1 MILFVSK
8 AHQFQLNK
16 NNLNSKS
23 MCGIAGFH
31 GSGNHEIIKNMTNS
45 LARRGPND
53 ESFYNFA
60 NLYFG
65 FRRLSIIDLT
75 TGRQPMSNEDDTV
88 WLIFNGEIYNFL
100 ELRTGLE
107 KKGHKFKSKT
117 DTEVIIHLYEEKGEA
132 CFDELNGMFALAI
145 WDQKAKKLIV
155 AKDRLGKKPLYYSVI
170 NNTFIFASELK
181 AILEHPLIKKEIDYD
196 SLNKYLIYEYV
207 PTPKT
212 IIKNVSKLEPG
223 HFLIWQNNQLTNKEY
238 WDIAFQRVNIDVN
251 NQALV
256 LKEFDNLLNDSIKR
270 RLVADVPLG
279 VFLSGGLDSSTITYY
294 AAKNLSQQVKT
305 FSIGF
310 SDKSFDETAYA
321 DQVAKFL
328 GTDHYHLNCS
338 PSDLLKAM
346 SEVAKINDEP
356 LADASI
362 FPTHLLSQFTRTSVT
377 VALGGDG
384 GDELL
389 AGYPTFQALK
399 LSKLIR
405 LLPLSVIKILQV
417 ITNQLPVSYNNFS
430 WDFKL
435 KRLLSGYEY
444 WPEIQNQI
452 WLGSFKKEENQ
463 SLLSPAISLQVN
475 LEESFIE
482 LESLLSKVKSEQ
494 LENRLTY
501 LYLKQYLLDDI
512 LVKADRASMY
522 NSLEVRAPFLDYRLV
537 DFINSLPFDLKLK
550 GFTTKYILKEL
561 MKGKLPDNIINR
573 PKKGFGVPVAKWLND
588 ELKDFT
594 NDLLAGS
601 RLKNQ
606 GIFNPDYVNKI
617 LVEHR
622 HKKADH
628 RKKIWTLLMFQIWHD
643 TWFHSVIPAF
653 EPEFR

>member
-1 MILFVSK
+1 
-8 AHQFQLNK
+8 
-16 NNLNSKS
+16 

-181 AILEHPLIKKEIDYD
+181 AILEHHLIKKEIDYD

-207 PTPKT
+207 PTPAS
-212 IIKNVSKLEPG
+212 IIKNVSKLESG
-223 HFLIWQNNQLTNKEY
+223 HLLIWQNNKLTKQEY
-238 WDIAFQRVNIDVN
+238 WDIAFDKYKIDYS
-251 NQALV
+251 NQAV
-256 LKEFDNLLNDSIKR
+256 ILKEFDSLLEDSIKR

-279 VFLSGGLDSSTITYY
+279 IFLSGGLDSSTITYY
-294 AAKNLSQQVKT
+294 ASRHSSQKIKT

-310 SDKSFDETAYA
+310 EDKSFDDTSHAS
-321 DQVAKFL
+321 QVADFL
-328 GTDHYHLNCS
+328 KTDHYHRSCT
-338 PSDLLKAM
+338 PQDLLESLPDIAQ
-346 SEVAKINDEP
+346 INDEP

-362 FPTHLLSQFTRTSVT
+362 IPTHLLSQFTRQNVT

-399 LSKLIR
+399 LAQLIR
-405 LLPLSVIKILQV
+405 
-417 ITNQLPVSYNNFS
+417 Y
-430 WDFKL
+430 
-435 KRLLSGYEY
+435 
-444 WPEIQNQI
+444 
-452 WLGSFKKEENQ
+452 
-463 SLLSPAISLQVN
+463 
-475 LEESFIE
+475 
-482 LESLLSKVKSEQ
+482 
-494 LENRLTY
+494 LTP
-501 LYLKQYLLDDI
+501 
-512 LVKADRASMY
+512 M
-522 NSLEVRAPFLDYRLV
+522 
-537 DFINSLPFDLKLK
+537 
-550 GFTTKYILKEL
+550 G
-561 MKGKLPDNIINR
+561 
-573 PKKGFGVPVAKWLND
+573 
-588 ELKDFT
+588 
-594 NDLLAGS
+594 
-601 RLKNQ
+601 
-606 GIFNPDYVNKI
+606 
-617 LVEHR
+617 
-622 HKKADH
+622 
-628 RKKIWTLLMFQIWHD
+628 
-643 TWFHSVIPAF
+643 
-653 EPEFR
+653 